1 MPEWSNGAVSKTVE
15 RIAFQGFESLSLR
28 KLSVNL
34 ENVVRNDDIF
44 FVFYK
49 LLFIFAIYNIFCNF
63 NYISV

>member
-28 KLSVNL
+28 EFSAKS

-49 LLFIFAIYNIFCNF
+49 LLFIFAIL
-63 NYISV
+63 

>member
-28 KLSVNL
+28 TSFQQNQRMLS
-34 ENVVRNDDIF
+34 EMMTFF

-49 LLFIFAIYNIFCNF
+49 LLFIFAIL
-63 NYISV
+63 